1 MKDLTELRRQIVE
14 VFADDHMT
22 EVPKDEFSSAKY
34 PKLLPVMSCTVDRYR
49 MEGFGQMMTM
59 HGKAKI
65 GMEILTV
72 AMMPYEGSAVPFM
85 LADAVIAKNKCT
97 LMVEY
102 YDCTAD
108 RPAQPFLEET
118 AAKYSDLK
126 AYDEK
131 PAWYTGERAAY
142 SLIKEGSPDDVRL
155 EECILDSF
163 RAYRRSIQAA
173 GRDSTCPEGLKA
185 FRYRMIHEG
194 NPATEIMN
202 KVLGKDGAEAFFK
215 KCVMPLNSKGE

>member
-1 MKDLTELRRQIVE
+1 MMNLTELRSRITA
-14 VFADDHMT
+14 VFADEHMT
-22 EVPKDEFSSAKY
+22 EIPKDEFSAAKY
-34 PKLLPVMSCTVDRYR
+34 PKLLPVMSCTVDRFR
-49 MEGFGQMMTM
+49 LEGFGHMMTM

-85 LADAVIAKNKCT
+85 LADAVLTNKKCT
-97 LMVEY
+97 VMVEY
-102 YDCTAD
+102 YDCTAGK
-108 RPAQPFLEET
+108 PAQPLLEEI
-118 AAKYSDLK
+118 ARKYSDLA

-131 PAWYTGERAAY
+131 PAWYTGERASY
-142 SLIKEGSPDDVRL
+142 SLIKEGSPDDSRL

-163 RAYRRSIQAA
+163 RAYRESFHAA
-173 GRDSTCPEGLKA
+173 GKDETCPEGLKA

-202 KVLGKDGAEAFFK
+202 KVLGKDGAEEFFK

>member
-1 MKDLTELRRQIVE
+1 MDLMKLRGQIVE
-14 VFADDHMT
+14 IFADEQIT
-22 EVPKDEFSSAKY
+22 EIPKDEFSSAKY

-49 MEGFGQMMTM
+49 LEGFGQMMIM

-65 GMEILTV
+65 GMEILTA

-85 LADAVIAKNKCT
+85 LADAVLAKNKCT

-102 YDCTAD
+102 YDCTAEH
-108 RPAQPFLEET
+108 PAQPLLEAVAE
-118 AAKYSDLK
+118 KYSGLT

-142 SLIKEGSPDDVRL
+142 SLIKEGSLDDSRL

-163 RAYRRSIQAA
+163 RAYRESFHAA
-173 GRDSTCPEGLKA
+173 GKDSSCPEGLKA

-202 KVLGKDGAEAFFK
+202 KVLGKEGAETFFK